1 VRPTLVTIHGLA
13 LHSYGLAI
21 AVGFTLGVVVAAR
34 QARRVGLDGAAFVD
48 LLFWIL
54 VWGIAGSR
62 LAFVLLNAGH
72 YWRLC
77 ASGTDCLAPVKIWQG
92 GLVFHGGALA
102 ATGAVLLFCRR
113 RRWRFGQ
120 VADVLAPALAL
131 GHAAGRIGCFLAG
144 CCYGKPWA
152 AGVSFPP
159 GSVASD
165 ELAPGRLTPPLHPVQ
180 LYEALGDL
188 AIFVALVVL
197 RRRRH
202 SEGAIALVY
211 ALLYGLLRAGVEL
224 FRGDAGRGF
233 VAPGVSVATLVS
245 VALAVTAAALLWRA
259 ARTPAL

>member
-1 VRPTLVTIHGLA
+1 VRPTLFTVHGLG

-62 LAFVLLNAGH
+62 LAFVLLHAGH
-72 YWRLC
+72 YFRLC
-77 ASGTDCLAPVKIWQG
+77 ASGRDCLAALKLWEG

-102 ATGAVLLFCRR
+102 ATAAVLLFCRR
-113 RRWRFGQ
+113 RRWRFAQ

-131 GHAAGRIGCFLAG
+131 GHAAGRVGCYLAG

-165 ELAPGRLTPPLHPVQ
+165 ELAPGLPTPPLHPVQ
-180 LYEALGDL
+180 LYEAAGEL
-188 AIFVALVVL
+188 AIFAVLLLL
-197 RRRRH
+197 RRRARCD
-202 SEGAIALVY
+202 GAVALTY
-211 ALLYGLLRAGVEL
+211 ALLYGLLRFAVEL

-233 VAPGVSVATLVS
+233 VAPWLSVAQLVS
-245 VALAVTAAALLWRA
+245 VALALTAAALLWRA
-259 ARTPAL
+259 GRKPAP